1 MRFPEC
7 HKVAEYMMIKRLL
20 EKVPARIIL
29 PVLLTVALFVMTI
42 FLLILPI
49 MESNMMAG
57 KREFIRELTESAW
70 STLDFYAEKER
81 SGALS
86 REQAQ
91 ALAIDHLRNL
101 RYGPELKDYFWI
113 NDMLPRII
121 MHPYRTELEGKEVS
135 NYSDPNGK
143 RLFVECVRTVEAQGA
158 GYVDYQWQW
167 KDDPHRIVPK
177 ISYVKGFPAWGWIIG
192 TGIYVEDVR
201 EEIAF
206 ITQRLTVIN
215 LLILLVIVLLSSY
228 IIWHG
233 VVAESKKKRAES
245 EAELRREQLFQA
257 SKMASVGTLASG
269 VAHEINNPI
278 TSVMLN
284 TPVVQKAWS
293 AARPILDAYQEEN
306 GNFTIGSM
314 PYSQLRDRMP
324 QLLDD
329 IADSAKRVESIVHDL
344 KDFAR
349 QTPPDLNESVDINL
363 AVEKAVGLVNNL
375 IRKSTLHFSL
385 VCREDLPN
393 INGNAQRIEQVI
405 INLIVNACQSL
416 PNSDRG
422 VSVSTGYDAESNR
435 VYLLVQD
442 EGVGMTADTIEQI
455 RDPFFTTKRESG
467 GTGLGLSISDRIV
480 RDHDGQ
486 MDFVSDP
493 EKGTRVTVYL
503 PAAEVTDLD

>member
-1 MRFPEC
+1 MDN
-7 HKVAEYMMIKRLL
+7 MMIKRLL

-29 PVLLTVALFVMTI
+29 PVLLTVVLFVLTI

-49 MESNMMAG
+49 LEANMMAG
-57 KREFIRELTESAW
+57 KREFLRELTELAW
-70 STLDFYAEKER
+70 STLDFYAEQER
-81 SGALS
+81 SGALT
-86 REQAQ
+86 REAAQ
-91 ALAIDHLRNL
+91 RLAIDHLRHL

-121 MHPYRTELEGKEVS
+121 MHPYRTDLEGQEVS

-143 RLFVECVRTVEAQGA
+143 RLFVECVRTVQTHGA
-158 GYVDYQWQW
+158 GYVDYKWQW
-167 KDDPHRIVPK
+167 KDDPERIVPK
-177 ISYVKGFPAWGWIIG
+177 ISYVKGFPGWGWILG

-206 ITQRLTVIN
+206 LTRKLTVIS
-215 LLILLVIVLLSSY
+215 LLILLVIVLLSAY

-233 VVAESKKKRAES
+233 IGVESKKQRAER

-257 SKMASVGTLASG
+257 SKLASVGTLASG

-284 TPVVQKAWS
+284 TPVVQKTWR
-293 AARPILDAYQEEN
+293 AARPILDAYQEEA
-306 GNFTIGSM
+306 GDFAVGSM

-329 IADSAKRVESIVHDL
+329 IADSAKRVQSIVRDL

-349 QTPPDLNESVDINL
+349 KTPPDLNGSVDINRV
-363 AVEKAVGLVNNL
+363 VEKAVGLVNNL

-385 VCREDLPN
+385 TCREDLPAVA
-393 INGNAQRIEQVI
+393 GNAQRIEQVV
-405 INLIVNACQSL
+405 INLVVNACQAL
-416 PNSDRG
+416 PDNG
-422 VSVSTGYDAESNR
+422 CGISVSTGYDSVSR
-435 VYLLVQD
+435 QVYVIVQD
-442 EGVGMTADTIEQI
+442 EGAGMTAETLEQI

-480 RDHDGQ
+480 QDHDGQ
-486 MDFVSDP
+486 MEFVSNP
-493 EKGTRVTVYL
+493 EKGTTVTLYL
-503 PAAEVTDLD
+503 PAAEGPDFP

>member
-1 MRFPEC
+1 
-7 HKVAEYMMIKRLL
+7 MIKRPL

-49 MESNMMAG
+49 METNMMAG

-81 SGALS
+81 AGTLS
-86 REQAQ
+86 REEAQ

-101 RYGPELKDYFWI
+101 RYGPELKDYFWV
-113 NDMLPRII
+113 NDMIPRII
-121 MHPYRTELEGKEVS
+121 MHPYRSDLEGKEVS

-143 RLFVECVRTVEAQGA
+143 RLFVECVRTVEAHGA
-158 GYVDYQWQW
+158 GYVDYEWQW
-167 KDDPHRIVPK
+167 KDDPKRIVPK
-177 ISYVKGFPAWGWIIG
+177 ISYVKGFPAWGWIVG

-201 EEIAF
+201 EEIAS
-206 ITQRLTVIN
+206 ITRKSTIIS
-215 LLILLVIVLLSSY
+215 LLILLAIILLSSY

-233 VVAESKKKRAES
+233 IGVEAKKKRAES

-284 TPVVQKAWS
+284 TPVVRKTWD
-293 AARPILDAYQEEN
+293 AARPILDVYQEEH
-306 GNFTIGSM
+306 GDFTVGSM

-324 QLLDD
+324 QLLGD
-329 IADSAKRVESIVHDL
+329 IADSAKRVQSIVHDL

-349 QTPPDLNESVDINL
+349 QTPPDLNESVDINVT
-363 AVEKAVGLVNNL
+363 VEKAVGLVNNL
-375 IRKSTLHFSL
+375 IQKSTLHFSL

-393 INGNAQRIEQVI
+393 VNGNAQRIEQVV
-405 INLIVNACQSL
+405 INLVVNACQAL
-416 PNSDRG
+416 PDSDRG
-422 VSVSTGYDAESNR
+422 ISVSTGYDSVSNR
-435 VYLLVQD
+435 VVVIVQD
-442 EGVGMTADTIEQI
+442 EGVGMTTDTIEQI

-480 RDHDGQ
+480 RDHGGQ
-486 MDFVSDP
+486 MDFKSSP
-493 EKGTRVTVYL
+493 EKGSIVTVYL
-503 PAAEVTDLD
+503 PAADATDAG

>member
-1 MRFPEC
+1 
-7 HKVAEYMMIKRLL
+7 MIKRLL

-57 KREFIRELTESAW
+57 KREFLRELTESAW
-70 STLDFYAEKER
+70 STLDFYAQKEA

-86 REQAQ
+86 REEAQ

-101 RYGPELKDYFWI
+101 RYGTELKDYFWI

-121 MHPYRTELEGKEVS
+121 MHPYRSDLEGKEVS

-143 RLFVECVRTVEAQGA
+143 RLFVECVRTVEASGA
-158 GYVDYQWQW
+158 GYVDYEWQW
-167 KDDPHRIVPK
+167 KDDPKRIVPK

-201 EEIAF
+201 EEIAS
-206 ITQRLTVIN
+206 ITRKLTVIS
-215 LLILLVIVLLSSY
+215 LLILLAIVLLSSY

-233 VVAESKKKRAES
+233 ISAESKKQQAEN

-284 TPVVQKAWS
+284 TPVVQKTWN
-293 AARPILDAYQEEN
+293 AARPILDAHHEET
-306 GNFTIGSM
+306 GNFTIDSM

-324 QLLDD
+324 QLLGD
-329 IADSAKRVESIVHDL
+329 IADSAKRVQSIVHDL

-349 QTPPDLNESVDINL
+349 QTPPDLNESVDINGV
-363 AVEKAVGLVNNL
+363 VEKAVGLVNNL
-375 IRKSTLHFSL
+375 IRNSTLHFSL
-385 VCREDLPN
+385 VCQENLPTVH
-393 INGNAQRIEQVI
+393 GNAQRIEQVI
-405 INLIVNACQSL
+405 INLIVNACQAL
-416 PNSDRG
+416 PGADRG
-422 VSVSTGYDAESNR
+422 ISVSTEYDAVSRR
-435 VYLLVQD
+435 VYVIVQD
-442 EGVGMTADTIEQI
+442 EGVGMTIDTIEQI

-480 RDHDGQ
+480 RDHGGQ
-486 MDFVSDP
+486 MDFVSNPDN
-493 EKGTRVTVYL
+493 GTTVTLYL
-503 PAAEVTDLD
+503 PAAEDPDPE

>member
-1 MRFPEC
+1 
-7 HKVAEYMMIKRLL
+7 MIKRLL

-57 KREFIRELTESAW
+57 KREFLRELTESTW
-70 STLDFYAEKER
+70 STLDFYAQKEA

-86 REQAQ
+86 REEAQ

-101 RYGPELKDYFWI
+101 RYGTELKDYFWI

-121 MHPYRTELEGKEVS
+121 MHPYRSDLEGKEVS

-143 RLFVECVRTVEAQGA
+143 RLFVECVRTVEASGA
-158 GYVDYQWQW
+158 GYVDYEWQW
-167 KDDPHRIVPK
+167 KDDSKRIVPK

-192 TGIYVEDVR
+192 TGIYVENVR
-201 EEIAF
+201 EEIAS
-206 ITQRLTVIN
+206 ITRKLTVIS
-215 LLILLVIVLLSSY
+215 LLILLAIVLLSSY

-233 VVAESKKKRAES
+233 ISAESKKQQAEN

-284 TPVVQKAWS
+284 TPVVQKTWN
-293 AARPILDAYQEEN
+293 AARPILDAHHEET

-314 PYSQLRDRMP
+314 PYSQLRDRMS
-324 QLLDD
+324 QLLGD
-329 IADSAKRVESIVHDL
+329 IADSAKRVQSIVHDL

-349 QTPPDLNESVDINL
+349 QTPPDLNESVDINGV
-363 AVEKAVGLVNNL
+363 VEKAVGLVNNL

-385 VCREDLPN
+385 VCQENLPTVH
-393 INGNAQRIEQVI
+393 GNAQRIEQVI
-405 INLIVNACQSL
+405 INLIVNACQAL
-416 PNSDRG
+416 PGADRG
-422 VSVSTGYDAESNR
+422 ISVSTGYEAVSRR
-435 VYLLVQD
+435 VYVIVQD
-442 EGVGMTADTIEQI
+442 EGVGMTTDTIEQI

-480 RDHDGQ
+480 RDHGGQ
-486 MDFVSDP
+486 MDFVSNPDN
-493 EKGTRVTVYL
+493 GTTVTLYL
-503 PAAEVTDLD
+503 PAAEDPDPE